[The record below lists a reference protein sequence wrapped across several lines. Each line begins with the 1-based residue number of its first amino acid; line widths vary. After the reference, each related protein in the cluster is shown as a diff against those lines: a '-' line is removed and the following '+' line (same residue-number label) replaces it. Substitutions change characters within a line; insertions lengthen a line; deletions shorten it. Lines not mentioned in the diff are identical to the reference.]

1 MINMIRI
8 RRRVLKVDDISAKL
22 SSTQQLN
29 NIAPVSGMFVYNF
42 SLFPFASAV
51 NNHFVTNIISVQ
63 IMSTTLLAF
72 GKQLLGYM
80 DTFLSKAIAGR
91 ELRGA
96 GLYNTTYASSKL
108 PAFKRVQ
115 WIVVPKD
122 DSRHSMSAEYLS

>member
-8 RRRVLKVDDISAKL
+8 RRLVLKVDDISSKL

-51 NNHFVTNIISVQ
+51 NNHFVTNII
-63 IMSTTLLAF
+63 
-72 GKQLLGYM
+72 LLGYM

-122 DSRHSMSAEYLS
+122 DSRYSMSAEYLS